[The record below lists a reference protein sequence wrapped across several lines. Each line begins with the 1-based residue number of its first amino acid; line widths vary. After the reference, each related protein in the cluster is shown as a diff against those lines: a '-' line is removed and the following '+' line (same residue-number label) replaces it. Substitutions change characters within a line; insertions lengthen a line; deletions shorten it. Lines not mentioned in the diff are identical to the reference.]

1 MMAIPVI
8 VSAQVVQ
15 PPAAEKNVQQ
25 AGAIEEVVVTTR
37 RREESLQQVPAA
49 VQAITGATLAEAGI
63 RKTTDIQ
70 ALVPGLVFRSFG
82 GNQPIISMRGSG
94 NRLGG
99 QITVGVFQDGIFLS
113 NTQIAK
119 GPIDLQRI
127 EIAKGPQSTLYGRA
141 TMAGAI
147 NMITANP
154 TDEYVASI
162 DVGAG
167 GSPVFNERLWH
178 AKAILSG
185 PLVGDRLLGRL
196 VISREQRDG
205 YVVDPVSGARG
216 LSYDRSFARLK
227 LLYRVNE
234 NLDVKFTGEI
244 LEDHPLHGAS
254 FFNQP
259 APTNQI
265 PGAKLSGAG
274 AFDYA
279 RNPIDFGNSI
289 WDTRFTRQLNA
300 KLFDQNFNLEV
311 GWDTPIGTVTSMTN
325 YSINHAY
332 SETDLDGTQY
342 NLITYRYPTHDTRSS
357 QEFRLA
363 GGERLKYLGGVY
375 FLRTDAASDGSVVFG
390 PGSTSWANNIA
401 VQYTPST
408 THLKSYSAFLQLGY
422 DITDQIN
429 LTGGVRYG
437 TDKLVATTNT
447 QTFSPAGIRTI
458 LFGPFE
464 RGANFSAPQGNIVGT
479 YHFAPDILSYASYSR
494 GDRPGGLNSGTTA
507 VAASTPYQPEQVD
520 TFEVGFKATLF
531 DRHLRTNIALFD
543 NSYTNMQVSR
553 NQAFGT
559 LVINTT
565 ANAAQAKARGIDADF
580 TVVINPQFRIT
591 AGYNHIKASITEFEL
606 TAASLATQNLKGQRI
621 LRTPKDSGTIGIT
634 YKNQVG
640 PGDLDLGASYYFSG
654 SYANDYLIP
663 PTVGMPIQNG
673 DTDAY
678 HTVGLTASYSVGP
691 WEVSAYVNN
700 LLEAQYVAAAGNNY
714 YNQLNYAFPG
724 EPRTFEIS
732 LKRTFE

>member
-1 MMAIPVI
+1 
-8 VSAQVVQ
+8 
-15 PPAAEKNVQQ
+15 
-25 AGAIEEVVVTTR
+25 
-37 RREESLQQVPAA
+37 
-49 VQAITGATLAEAGI
+49 
-63 RKTTDIQ
+63 
-70 ALVPGLVFRSFG
+70 
-82 GNQPIISMRGSG
+82 MRGSG

-113 NTQIAK
+113 NSQIAK

-147 NMITANP
+147 NMVTANP
-154 TDEYVASI
+154 TDEYFASV

-167 GSPVFNERLWH
+167 GSSVFNERLWH

-185 PLVGDRLLGRL
+185 PLFGDRLLGRL
-196 VISREQRDG
+196 AISREQRDG

-244 LEDHPLHGAS
+244 LEDHPVHGAS

-265 PGAKLSGAG
+265 PGAKFSGAG
-274 AFDYA
+274 AFDYV
-279 RNPIDFGNSI
+279 RNPIDFGESI
-289 WDTRFTRQLNA
+289 WDTRFTRQLTA

-325 YSINHAY
+325 YSINKSY

-342 NLITYRYPTHDTRSS
+342 KVIEYRYPSNETRSS
-357 QEFRLA
+357 QELRLA
-363 GGERLKYLGGVY
+363 GGDRLKYLGGVF
-375 FLRTDAASDGSVVFG
+375 FLRTDSASETSIGFG
-390 PGSTSWANNIA
+390 PGATSWASNIA
-401 VQYTPST
+401 VQYTPSQN
-408 THLKSYSAFLQLGY
+408 HLKSYSAFLQLGY
-422 DITDQIN
+422 DITDQLN

-437 TDKLVATTNT
+437 ADKLVATANT

-458 LFGPFE
+458 VFGPFQ
-464 RGANFSAPQGNIVGT
+464 RGAEFNAIQGNIVGT
-479 YHFAPDILSYASYSR
+479 YHFAPDILTYASYSR
-494 GDRPGGLNSGTTA
+494 GDRPGGLNNGTNA
-507 VAASTPYQPEQVD
+507 IIASATFQPEQVD
-520 TFEVGFKATLF
+520 TFEVGFKATML
-531 DRHLRTNIALFD
+531 DRRLRTNIALFD
-543 NSYTNMQVSR
+543 NSYNNMQVSR
-553 NQAFGT
+553 NQAFGS
-559 LVINTT
+559 LIINTT
-565 ANAAQAKARGIDADF
+565 ANAAKAKARGLDSEI

-591 AGYNHIKASITEFEL
+591 AGYSHINAKITDFEL
-606 TAASLATQNLKGQRI
+606 TAASLATQSLKGQRI
-621 LRTPKDSGTIGIT
+621 LRAPKDSGTIGIAYT
-634 YKNQVG
+634 NQVG
-640 PGDLDLGASYYFSG
+640 PGDLNLGASYYFSG
-654 SYANDYLIP
+654 SYANDYLVP
-663 PTVGMPIQNG
+663 PTLGMPIQNG

-678 HTVGLTASYSVGP
+678 GTLGLTASYSVGP

-700 LLEAQYVAAAGNNY
+700 LLKAQYVAAAGNNY

-732 LKRTFE
+732 LKRTFD